1 MKTRDE
7 IFENFVELLKVAGEE
22 DDTTMTEEQ
31 YKNLMGGIYSTQQG
45 ETEWNPHGTKPDV
58 SKIQSGETTW
68 EPTDEEEVKPD
79 LGYKYHPDEKVYR
92 GPRRE
97 GDPLKGRYSKK
108 PKKEE
113 EKPEVGKEKMSDQ
126 ELLSMIE
133 KEPEHLVTN
142 LMIQR
147 DPEYADFDT
156 IHRLVKSLYSWMEKN
171 KINPE
176 EGSIL
181 YEESMYMLDF
191 LNKKLDEKESD
202 KSE

>member
-7 IFENFVELLKVAGEE
+7 ILDNFVKMLKVAE
-22 DDTTMTEEQ
+22 DENMAPMTGEQ
-31 YKNLMGGIYSTQQG
+31 YKDLMSGIYTTPQG
-45 ETEWNPHGTKPDV
+45 ESEWSPEGLKPN
-58 SKIQSGETTW
+58 IQSGESEW
-68 EPTDEEEVKPD
+68 EPSGEEEIKPD

-97 GDPLKGRYSKK
+97 EDPLKGRYSKK
-108 PKKEE
+108 PNEE
-113 EKPEVGKEKMSDQ
+113 EKKPEVGKEKMSDQ
-126 ELLSMIE
+126 ELLLKIE

-156 IHRLVKSLYSWMEKN
+156 IHRLVKSLYNWMEKN

-181 YEESMYMLDF
+181 YEESMYMLDL
-191 LNKKLDEKESD
+191 LNKKLDEKESE